1 MALKFKHKWK
11 KKLEVGVA
19 TKCAACGIEFRL
31 RRSGKAEAHRG
42 VTHREWRSGPGDAWK
57 PERGLRGFMTDRVLK
72 EPFPECW
79 AAPAVKATK
88 STGFPFD
95 APKPPHDAADGV
107 AWCCPG
113 APGEL
118 CGAASTLAENAH
130 VHRLQTGHAAPVL
143 KPNPLTVTAKEQ
155 PALEL
160 SRVHAVLTFA
170 REACR
175 RSMVIASVKYD
186 AELLAAIYAIDSLK
200 LPLRRGER
208 MKPSLDMV
216 VLAKAAGVKL

>member
-1 MALKFKHKWK
+1 MKFKHKWK

-42 VTHREWRSGPGDAWK
+42 VTHREWRSGPSDAWK
-57 PERGLRGFMTDRVLK
+57 PERGAYSFLAGRRALESVL
-72 EPFPECW
+72 PECW
-79 AAPAVKATK
+79 AARAVKAPRG
-88 STGFPFD
+88 TGYPFD
-95 APKPPHDAADGV
+95 APKPPHDAAEGM

-113 APGEL
+113 G
-118 CGAASTLAENAH
+118 CGVASTLAENAH
-130 VHRLQTGHAAPVL
+130 AHRLQTGHAAPVL

-160 SRVHAVLTFA
+160 SRIRAVLTFA

-175 RSMVIASVKYD
+175 RSVTMTFPAKDV
-186 AELLAAIYAIDSLK
+186 AELLAVMKAIDSLK
-200 LPLRRGER
+200 LGVERGEQAA
-208 MKPSLDMV
+208 LDMHK
-216 VLAKAAGVKL
+216 LAETAGIALKQPL